1 MRECAEKAAAE
12 GFWFVTHIKP
22 MHLHAA
28 ETASYHRT
36 PREVMLSAKAAGVR
50 VVIAQNRQNTLHREL
65 SSCQMARGC
74 KPLNECNDWIKDAAF
89 KAGVPAD
96 DPDICGKGVLQ
107 LGELAPL
114 GGAGSAPP
122 VWRWHD
128 PSHPPQKLETQIN
141 ATLYRLAGLQQTI
154 QAEDEIYL
162 EGLHAAES
170 VGLRL
175 VPIDFAQVIAGTH
188 TTVPESLTMRLAR
201 AYTLEGLLTPQMLD
215 QMIQYHPEAHCAA
228 PFHESALT
236 MTDTQLQANVSAIA
250 EEHGE
255 LAAQLIKRQLADTVY
270 RWMLHGR
277 HLTWPSNTP
286 NPAATLPAADLIAC
300 AATTDDPTLQVGCTR
315 ASLRRAALSRSQNAL
330 GVHLVPEKL
339 KALQQYAQADS
350 VSDGREW

>member
-1 MRECAEKAAAE
+1 MYCNGRKEGSQGPERGSTTGMRECAEKAAAE

-74 KPLNECNDWIKDAAF
+74 KPLNECNDWIMDAAL

-128 PSHPPQKLETQIN
+128 PSHPPQKLEKQIN

-162 EGLHAAES
+162 EGLRAAES

-188 TTVPESLTMRLAR
+188 TTVPQSLTMRLAR

-250 EEHGE
+250 EDHGE

-277 HLTWPSNTP
+277 HLTWPR
-286 NPAATLPAADLIAC
+286 C
-300 AATTDDPTLQVGCTR
+300 VGT
-315 ASLRRAALSRSQNAL
+315 AF
-330 GVHLVPEKL
+330 
-339 KALQQYAQADS
+339 
-350 VSDGREW
+350 